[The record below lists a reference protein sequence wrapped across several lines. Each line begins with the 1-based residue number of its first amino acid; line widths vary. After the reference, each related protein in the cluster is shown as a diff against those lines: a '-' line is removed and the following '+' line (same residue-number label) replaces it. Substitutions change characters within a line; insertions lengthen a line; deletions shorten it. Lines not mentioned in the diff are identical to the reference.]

1 MSSDPLKPTGWSPFT
16 ASLRDAYPGQIIVG
30 RESINRR
37 LPMHEYEAELRQQ
50 FSRHL
55 EYLQNEPVVTVQI
68 PVDGKRGVD
77 RPINYFGF
85 FSPQQT
91 LPPTFGGLRNTHIAI
106 NSEEE
111 TLESIST
118 RSIDRAFLKT
128 LRELHIPEPMIVT
141 CTFKDTDALPPYNV
155 TLTAFKSSH
164 QAKEFRAAMA
174 SDAFS
179 QVLLT
184 NVEQDRQSLHE
195 RLGQRVD
202 IDWFER
208 LRNNQIVQTEDKDN
222 NPYFY
227 FIATDANAP
236 TTYDP
241 HAIKYR
247 HHPLSP
253 TDVAIV
259 EACLIAHIQAPDI
272 QAQYT
277 ADNQFLGMAYLFT
290 RDDQARQFQD
300 FISDPQ
306 RVADAIAMLDTQVE
320 RQMASRA
327 ADRAPT
333 ANSDDAPAKGPSTSA
348 QSVAKGGVVAGATSR
363 LVH

>member
-16 ASLRDAYPGQIIVG
+16 ASLRDAYPGQLIVG
-30 RESINRR
+30 RASINRR

-55 EYLQNEPVVTVQI
+55 EYLQTEPVVTVQI
-68 PVDGKRGVD
+68 PADGKREVN

-85 FSPQQT
+85 FSPQHT
-91 LPPTFGGLRNTHIAI
+91 LPPTFGGLRNTHIAL
-106 NSEEE
+106 SSTEE
-111 TLESIST
+111 TLESMST

-141 CTFKDTDALPPYNV
+141 CTFKDADALPPYDV
-155 TLTAFKSSH
+155 ALTAFTSTH
-164 QAKEFRAAMA
+164 QAKDFRAAVS
-174 SDAFS
+174 SDQFF
-179 QVLLT
+179 QLFLK

-195 RLGQRVD
+195 RLGQQVD

-208 LRNNQIVQTEDKDN
+208 LRNNQIVQTKDKGN
-222 NPYFY
+222 KPYFY
-227 FIATDANAP
+227 FIAADANAP

-241 HAIKYR
+241 QAIKYR

-259 EACLIAHIQAPDI
+259 EACLMAHIQAPDI

-277 ADNQFLGMAYLFT
+277 ADNQFLGVAYLFT

-320 RQMASRA
+320 RHMASRA
-327 ADRAPT
+327 ADRAPI
-333 ANSDDAPAKGPSTSA
+333 ANSDDTPAGGPSTSA
-348 QSVAKGGVVAGATSR
+348 KNVAKGGVVAGPTSR
-363 LVH
+363 TVH